1 MGKGILNSYS
11 DVAFINIVK
20 SSDSYKDCARKLGY
34 KSCTGDVTKLI
45 KQRID
50 KLNIDTSHFYSSKGE
65 KRNLENVFCENSTAY
80 GTVLRRWYEKGEYTP
95 YVCAICGQKPFW
107 NGKEMSLILDHINGK
122 NRDNRLSNLRWVCP
136 NCNIQLETSN
146 GKNQVR
152 KNRISYYCCDCGQK
166 LKNKKSTR
174 CASCESKRRKKLS
187 IVNENDNT
195 YSFPKSNKLVE
206 RNELKQLIRTKSFID
221 IGKYYGVSDN
231 SIRKWCK
238 TLGLPYRH
246 VDIHNISDEDWENI

>member
-45 KQRID
+45 KQRI
-50 KLNIDTSHFYSSKGE
+50 
-65 KRNLENVFCENSTAY
+65 
-80 GTVLRRWYEKGEYTP
+80 
-95 YVCAICGQKPFW
+95 
-107 NGKEMSLILDHINGK
+107 EMSLILDHINGK